1 MVEADRVLQPLQE
14 TENSIAKLGEYENSA
29 ELASAVEE
37 TWRAVD
43 RSLRLLLRTDPAA
56 PDDLR
61 LAALSPAELPF
72 ERLVLALRQRDLI
85 SLQLAGRVHELQ
97 QAAERA
103 RTGAVRAADA
113 DQARAVVDQLRAEVQ
128 AAAGAAKPVVEVAH
142 QAVEAGRVEEPARMV
157 PLPRRHSIRR
167 VLLLPIVLVIL
178 AIMFVWGVT
187 RDSPMDRAVTAFR
200 SNRLAQ
206 AEEQFREIAEDD
218 PDNVDARLYLA
229 RIYRRTNRPEDAAR
243 MLREAA
249 AIAPNDD
256 DVERELGWFFLD
268 RNQPRSAAAH
278 FRKAMELN
286 PDDNAN
292 LIGLITSLRRL
303 GDPEAER
310 LLAQAPPD
318 VRAAF
323 TTTR

>member
-1 MVEADRVLQPLQE
+1 MTDTNRVLQPLKDA
-14 TENSIAKLGEYENSA
+14 ENAIAKLGEYETA
-29 ELASAVEE
+29 TELGSAVQD
-37 TWRAVD
+37 TWIAVE
-43 RSLRLLLRTDPAA
+43 RSLRLLLRTDAAA

-61 LAALSPAELPF
+61 LNALSPSDLPF
-72 ERLVLALRQRDLI
+72 DRLVPALRQRDLI

-103 RTGAVRAADA
+103 RAGGVRAGDA
-113 DQARAVVDQLRAEVQ
+113 DQARAVVEQLRTEVQ
-128 AAAGAAKPVVEVAH
+128 GGSAGPVREVAH
-142 QAVEAGRVEEPARMV
+142 HAVEAGRVEEPAQMV
-157 PLPRRHSIRR
+157 PLPRRHSFKR
-167 VLLLPIVLVIL
+167 VIVLPIILLLLVV
-178 AIMFVWGVT
+178 MFIWGVT
-187 RDSPMDRAVTAFR
+187 RDTPMEDAVTAFR

-206 AEEQFREIAEDD
+206 AEQQFRQIAEEDEE
-218 PDNVDARLYLA
+218 NVDARLYLA
-229 RIYRRTNRPEDAAR
+229 RIYRRSNQPDDAAR

-249 AIAPNDD
+249 QLAPNDD

-268 RNQPRSAAAH
+268 RNQPQSAAAH
-278 FRKAMELN
+278 FRKAQELN
-286 PDDNAN
+286 PDENAN

-323 TTTR
+323 TTSR